1 MWRLPIGLTVVSSDF
16 KYGATYPP
24 NRLAGIFCRRGESHD
39 AALLHSLPIGTIC
52 QPRAPY
58 DKAFE
63 LNKHLAGRPIFR
75 ESPRAAS

>member
-39 AALLHSLPIGTIC
+39 AALLHSLPIGTIG

-63 LNKHLAGRPIFR
+63 L
-75 ESPRAAS
+75 S